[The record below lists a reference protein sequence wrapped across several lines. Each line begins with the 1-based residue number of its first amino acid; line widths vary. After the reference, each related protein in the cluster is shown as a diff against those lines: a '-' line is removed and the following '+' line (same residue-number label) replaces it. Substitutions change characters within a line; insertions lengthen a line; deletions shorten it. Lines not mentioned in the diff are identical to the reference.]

1 MNTEEPAE
9 KRMCKDKKEGDLL
22 LGTNRNRVE
31 SSRDVVVGPGTN
43 SNEDRGHNA
52 IVLLIE

>member
-1 MNTEEPAE
+1 
-9 KRMCKDKKEGDLL
+9 MCKDKKEGDLL